1 MVIVEGDKENCVHD
15 GEDHRREQGAAQ
27 DELEPGVRDGVL
39 GLAWANTN
47 LKRRGELLKLDGES
61 EKECLRDFK
70 TWGFS
75 VYVFPQTFIHSLL
88 HTNWLSFYHTVK
100 AG

>member
-1 MVIVEGDKENCVHD
+1 MVVVEGDKEDCVHD

-47 LKRRGELLKLDGES
+47 LKERGERLDLVFCKSELK
-61 EKECLRDFK
+61 EKLQHHR
-70 TWGFS
+70 
-75 VYVFPQTFIHSLL
+75 VFTSNL
-88 HTNWLSFYHTVK
+88 
-100 AG
+100 